1 LYERLLG
8 EVAVGEIGI
17 GLHPAG
23 SEPYGGAYR
32 SKMLCKDDRD
42 TGLVWPARERYP
54 ECMSKAQVYVE
65 TSIPSFYHTTRTGAA
80 AVARREWTRRWW
92 AMAGE
97 CYTLVTS
104 DPVLDELRRGNYPS
118 QEAAIKMA
126 QQLPLLEMAPAV
138 AEIVE
143 AYVRHR
149 LMPEDPT
156 GDALHLALASY
167 HNCEFLVTWNCQ
179 HLANANKYGH
189 IRRVNNLLGLY
200 VPVLATPLE
209 LLGEHYERET

>member
-1 LYERLLG
+1 
-8 EVAVGEIGI
+8 
-17 GLHPAG
+17 
-23 SEPYGGAYR
+23 
-32 SKMLCKDDRD
+32 M
-42 TGLVWPARERYP
+42 ARERY
-54 ECMSKAQVYVE
+54 S
-65 TSIPSFYHTTRTGAA
+65 
-80 AVARREWTRRWW
+80 
-92 AMAGE
+92 
-97 CYTLVTS
+97 LVTS
-104 DPVLDELRRGNYPS
+104 DPVLDELRRGDYPS
-118 QEAAIKMA
+118 QAAAVEMA
-126 QQLPLLEMAPAV
+126 KTLPLLEMTPAV

-209 LLGEHYERET
+209 LLGENYE